1 MIALSA
7 FFALSC
13 FAQQPIEFVVKASPG
28 GPDDIV
34 TRKLVE
40 ELEKRST
47 LKFVVINKPGA
58 AHQIGYNYFES
69 RTTPS
74 LIIADNN
81 FTLHPAYQA
90 SREIFRLGE
99 FTNII
104 YVKSKSDINTLEDLI
119 SLSKKREINFGHGGI
134 GTYSHAA
141 AEKICEKVLRCLLV
155 PYKSGAPAM
164 LDMLSGSIDAYS
176 LISYGADVYMN
187 NDSYR
192 ALMMFSNTKHPI
204 YNVRILPQ
212 YMKNLEIKNW
222 IAIYARNLSEND
234 VTAIQKVLT
243 QFDDKFF
250 IEFGLWKTK

>member
-1 MIALSA
+1 MILAA
-7 FFALSC
+7 MFAAGAIAS
-13 FAQQPIEFVVKASPG
+13 QPIEFVVKASPG

-40 ELEKRST
+40 EIEKRST

-69 RTTPS
+69 RATPA
-74 LIIADNN
+74 LIVADNN
-81 FTLHPAYQA
+81 ISSHSVYQ
-90 SREIFRLGE
+90 SSKEVFRLGE

-104 YVKSKSDINTLEDLI
+104 YTKNGSGINTLEDLI
-119 SLSKKREINFGHGGI
+119 ELSKKREINFGHGGI

-141 AEKICEKVLRCLLV
+141 AERICDKVIRCLLV

-187 NDSYR
+187 NNSYVPI
-192 ALMMFSNTKHPI
+192 MMFSNIRHPI
-204 YNVRILPQ
+204 YNVRLLPKT
-212 YMKNLEIKNW
+212 MKKLEIKNW
-222 IAIYARNLSEND
+222 IAIFGKNMSD
-234 VTAIQKVLT
+234 SDIITIQKVMNEL
-243 QFDDKFF
+243 DDKFF
-250 IEFGLWKTK
+250 IEFGLWKNK